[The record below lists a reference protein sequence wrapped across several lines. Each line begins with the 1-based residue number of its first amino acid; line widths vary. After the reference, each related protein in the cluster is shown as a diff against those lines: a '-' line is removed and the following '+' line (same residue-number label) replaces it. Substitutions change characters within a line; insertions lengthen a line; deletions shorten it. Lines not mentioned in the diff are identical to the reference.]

1 MTYSVIQTFNEL
13 VNECVEAKKREH
25 NGDVETCQIAKSYI
39 NGAYDAVLAVSG
51 KEQADIFI
59 AKVDKRFD
67 KYLDDQWALKGKV
80 MDLTAIFVL
89 VLIVSLF
96 FGFNAVLAFYADRLP
111 EWMIPKGYYDDD
123 A

>member
-1 MTYSVIQTFNEL
+1 MTYSVIETFNEL

-67 KYLDDQWALKGKV
+67 KYLDDQWALTHFRDV
-80 MDLTAIFVL
+80 HVC
-89 VLIVSLF
+89 
-96 FGFNAVLAFYADRLP
+96 ADRMSYLAA
-111 EWMIPKGYYDDD
+111 KN
-123 A
+123 

>member
-1 MTYSVIQTFNEL
+1 
-13 VNECVEAKKREH
+13 
-25 NGDVETCQIAKSYI
+25 
-39 NGAYDAVLAVSG
+39 
-51 KEQADIFI
+51 
-59 AKVDKRFD
+59 
-67 KYLDDQWALKGKV
+67 